1 VLVLAVPWLAGAIGL
16 AAGCGGGGGGGITI
30 PQSDGTP
37 PSLTLQAGAA
47 NGPTASV
54 SAGGAAATMTLAS
67 KSGSLNLSATARDPE
82 SGVRTVRVTVDKT
95 VTECFGGSCTTVNPG
110 LASRPALESTGPA
123 RQPGDTVSESSV
135 LLSSIDLAQEIPQTP
150 PGAGATRTV
159 TVRMTARALNHL
171 GGTSLTPA
179 LTATWRE

>member
-1 VLVLAVPWLAGAIGL
+1 MVLVSAI
-16 AAGCGGGGGGGITI
+16 AIATGCGGGGGGGITV

-54 SAGGAAATMTLAS
+54 TAGAAAATMTLPSRSGALNMSAS
-67 KSGSLNLSATARDPE
+67 ARDPD
-82 SGVRTVRVTVDKT
+82 SGVRTVRVIVDKS
-95 VTECFGGSCTTVNPG
+95 VTECAGGSCTTTNPG

-135 LLSSIDLAQEIPQTP
+135 LLSSIDLTQEIPQTP

-159 TVRMTARALNHL
+159 TFRMTARAINHL

-179 LTATWRE
+179 LTVTWRE